1 MFGEYVFVS
10 YVVVQSFISVQLFVT
25 PWSAACWAPLSSA
38 ISWSLLKLIEP
49 VMLFNHLFLCHP
61 HLLLPSVFLSI
72 RVFFNELALRTR
84 WTKYWSFSFSVSP
97 CNEYS
102 GLTSI
107 RIDCCDFLVV
117 QGTLKSLLQH
127 HNLKASV
134 LQCSGFFM
142 VQLSHPCMTTEKT
155 IALTISVD

>member
-38 ISWSLLKLIEP
+38 FSWSLLKLIEP

-84 WTKYWSFSFSVSP
+84 WTKYWSFSFNIRPS
-97 CNEYS
+97 NEHS
-102 GLTSI
+102 GLISF
-107 RIDCCDFLVV
+107 RIDWFDLCCSRDSQVFSSTTIWKH
-117 QGTLKSLLQH
+117 QFFSAQPSLWF
-127 HNLKASV
+127 N
-134 LQCSGFFM
+134 
-142 VQLSHPCMTTEKT
+142 SHIHMWLLEKP
-155 IALTISVD
+155 

>member
-84 WTKYWSFSFSVSP
+84 WTKYWSFSFNIRPS
-97 CNEYS
+97 NEYS
-102 GLTSI
+102 GLISF
-107 RIDCCDFLVV
+107 RIDWFDLCCSRDSQAFSSTTIWKH
-117 QGTLKSLLQH
+117 QFFSAQPSLWF
-127 HNLKASV
+127 N
-134 LQCSGFFM
+134 
-142 VQLSHPCMTTEKT
+142 SHIHMWLLEKP
-155 IALTISVD
+155 

>member
-84 WTKYWSFSFSVSP
+84 WTKYWSFSFNIRPS
-97 CNEYS
+97 NEHS
-102 GLTSI
+102 GLISF
-107 RIDCCDFLVV
+107 RIDWFDLCCSRDSQVFSSTTIWKH
-117 QGTLKSLLQH
+117 QFFSAQPSLWF
-127 HNLKASV
+127 N
-134 LQCSGFFM
+134 
-142 VQLSHPCMTTEKT
+142 SHIHMWLLEKP
-155 IALTISVD
+155 